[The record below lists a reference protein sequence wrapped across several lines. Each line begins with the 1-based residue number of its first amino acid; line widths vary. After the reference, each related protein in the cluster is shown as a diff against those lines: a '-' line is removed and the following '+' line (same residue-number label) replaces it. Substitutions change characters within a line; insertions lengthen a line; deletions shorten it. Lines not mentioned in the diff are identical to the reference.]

1 MFDLEAKRL
10 TAARNILAAFAQTAQ
25 ADLCVQLWN
34 GEVVPL
40 GAGARC
46 DVRIVLRSAD
56 AVRRLVFA
64 PRLATL
70 FALYAEGEIDIAGAT
85 VLEAVARWDH
95 IRALQALRGIGRWR
109 AALSLWPFLPRA
121 GTAGE
126 AAPGFAAG
134 VPGDYA
140 KGRADRDLVAFHYD
154 VSNAFFA
161 QFLDARMVYS
171 CGWFANPAVSL
182 DDAQTAKLER
192 ICAKLILQPGDRFLD
207 IGCGWGALLCHA
219 ALHHGALCHGVT
231 LSQQQFDFCRE
242 TIARLGLQDRATV
255 ELKDYR
261 AIAGAQKYDKIAQIE
276 MFEHVGFANHD
287 LHFTHVRK
295 LLRPRGLYLHQA
307 TTRMATRD
315 IGAFRKKTG
324 YQDAITRFIFPGG
337 ELDHIGL
344 TATNLERL
352 GFELHDVEALREHY
366 QLTLTH
372 WARRLEAAMPQAAH
386 AAGPARARLW
396 LLYFVLFAK
405 GFERNTVSCFQTL
418 ASRRQGGA
426 SGLPLARNSG
436 DTGGRSVQANQ
447 KLQ

>member
-10 TAARNILAAFAQTAQ
+10 TAARNVLAAFAQTAQ
-25 ADLCVQLWN
+25 ADLGAQLWN

-40 GAGARC
+40 GAGARS

-56 AVRRLVFA
+56 AVRRAILA

-70 FALYAEGEIDIAGAT
+70 FALYAEGEIDIAGGT
-85 VLEAVARWDH
+85 MLEAVARWDH
-95 IRALQALRGIGRWR
+95 IRALKALRGIGRWR
-109 AALSLWPFLPRA
+109 AALSLWPFLLRA
-121 GTAGE
+121 KAAG
-126 AAPGFAAG
+126 ASAPGFSGGIAR
-134 VPGDYA
+134 DYA

-161 QFLDARMVYS
+161 QFLDRAMVYS
-171 CGWFANPAVSL
+171 CGWFANPDVSL
-182 DDAQTAKLER
+182 DDAQTAKLDR
-192 ICAKLILQPGDRFLD
+192 ICAKLMLQPDDRLLD

-219 ALHHGALCHGVT
+219 AEKYGARCHGVT
-231 LSQQQFDFCRE
+231 LSQEQFVFCRE
-242 TIARLGLQDRATV
+242 KIARLGLQDRATV

-287 LHFTHVRK
+287 LHFSHIRK

-315 IGAFRKKTG
+315 IGAFRNKTG

-337 ELDHIGL
+337 ELDYIGL

-352 GFELHDVEALREHY
+352 GFEIHDVEALREHY

-372 WARRLEAAMPQAAH
+372 WARRLEAAMPQAARE
-386 AAGPARARLW
+386 AGSARARLW

-426 SGLPLARNSG
+426 SGLPLSADG
-436 DTGGRSVQANQ
+436 AVQANQ
-447 KLQ
+447 KLR